1 MQEDEI
7 SFKDA
12 STLIGRSLVSEFS
25 ELDSNESVCGDEAV
39 NVSFRKDMDLWYL
52 MRLLKEA
59 YLMIHRFSYT
69 FPIILHSIYLLRC
82 VGVVV
87 EFAPERGSRW
97 PTYELACQ
105 ESIFAA
111 LARL

>member
-39 NVSFRKDMDLWYL
+39 NVS
-52 MRLLKEA
+52 
-59 YLMIHRFSYT
+59 
-69 FPIILHSIYLLRC
+69 
-82 VGVVV
+82 
-87 EFAPERGSRW
+87 
-97 PTYELACQ
+97 
-105 ESIFAA
+105 
-111 LARL
+111 